1 MKGSPQSR
9 GLAASKSADHS
20 NGAFTET
27 IGTDTENL
35 NGSNGSGAIGT
46 IDPNDNSYFI
56 QYHPEVA
63 EKLSKHNSTYSVSG
77 RCLSIV
83 FSRMLYWSRYAKWRY
98 NGKLFYWKNQTELS
112 QETSFSVKQINRA
125 LKVLVELGLLVREK
139 FQKHYYR
146 QVYFYHIPSSPHTKE
161 LKQPTRTTS
170 SSSRSTRSNRSSSG
184 GSQPQQQFH
193 SRSGGAVARRPE
205 AVVVSTVPVASGAP
219 ATAAGGSGA
228 PSGKV
233 QQSAAVRTS
242 PQQVSANCSST
253 IHQSKGVRSMG
264 TKCPN
269 QSQELQSS
277 IKQSLLS
284 IVEKCNLYGQED
296 IYRERFGLVA

>member
-1 MKGSPQSR
+1 MKDAPSSR
-9 GLAASKSADHS
+9 GLAASNSADHS
-20 NGAFTET
+20 NASSNET
-27 IGTDTENL
+27 IGTDSENL
-35 NGSNGSGAIGT
+35 NGSNASGAIGT

-83 FSRMLYWSRYAKWRY
+83 FSRMLYWSRYAKHRY

-112 QETSFSVKQINRA
+112 SETNFSVKQINRA

-161 LKQPTRTTS
+161 LQQPTRTTS
-170 SSSRSTRSNRSSSG
+170 SSSRSTRSSRSSSG
-184 GSQPQQQFH
+184 GSQTQQQFH
-193 SRSGGAVARRPE
+193 RRSVGAVARPE
-205 AVVVSTVPVASGAP
+205 AVVVSSRSTAASGAP
-219 ATAAGGSGA
+219 ATATGGSGA
-228 PSGKV
+228 PARAV
-233 QQSAAVRTS
+233 QQIAAE
-242 PQQVSANCSST
+242 CSTT
-253 IHQSKGVRSMG
+253 IHRGNGFGSIG

-269 QSQELQSS
+269 QSQELPSS

-284 IVEKCNLYGQED
+284 IVQKCEMYGRED
-296 IYRERFGLVA
+296 IYRDIFVVREPDTLK

>member
-1 MKGSPQSR
+1 MKRPQPSR

-35 NGSNGSGAIGT
+35 NGSNGSGTIGT

-63 EKLSKHNSTYSVSG
+63 EKLSKHNSIYSVSG

-139 FQKHYYR
+139 FQKHHYR

-170 SSSRSTRSNRSSSG
+170 SSSRSTRSNRNSSG

-228 PSGKV
+228 PTRPV
-233 QQSAAVRTS
+233 QQSDAV
-242 PQQVSANCSST
+242 CSST
-253 IHQSKGVRSMG
+253 IHQGKGFRSMG

-269 QSQELQSS
+269 QSPEFQTS

-284 IVEKCNLYGQED
+284 IVEKCKSYGDID
-296 IYRERFGLVA
+296 IYRERFGLTA

>member
-1 MKGSPQSR
+1 MKRPQQSR
-9 GLAASKSADHS
+9 DFAADFSADHS
-20 NGAFTET
+20 NDGSTET
-27 IGTDTENL
+27 IGTTTENSNGF
-35 NGSNGSGAIGT
+35 NGSTAIET

-83 FSRMLYWSRYAKWRY
+83 ASRMLYWSRYAKHRFQ
-98 NGKLFYWKNQTELS
+98 GKLWYWKNQTELGE
-112 QETSFSVKQINRA
+112 ETGFSVKQINRA
-125 LKVLVELGLLVREK
+125 LKVLVELGIIIREK

-161 LKQPTRTTS
+161 LKQPSRTTS
-170 SSSRSTRSNRSSSG
+170 SSSRTTRSNRVGSG

-193 SRSGGAVARRPE
+193 SRSGGAVARPE
-205 AVVVSTVPVASGAP
+205 AVVVSTNPVASGGP
-219 ATAAGGSGA
+219 AAATGGSAA
-228 PSGKV
+228 PK
-233 QQSAAVRTS
+233 TT
-242 PQQVSANCSST
+242 ST
-253 IHQSKGVRSMG
+253 IHQSKGFRSIG
-264 TKCPN
+264 SKCPN
-269 QSQELQSS
+269 QSPEFQTS

-284 IVEKCNLYGQED
+284 IVEKCKSYGDKD

>member
-9 GLAASKSADHS
+9 GLAASNSADHS
-20 NGAFTET
+20 NASSNET
-27 IGTDTENL
+27 IGTDSENL
-35 NGSNGSGAIGT
+35 NGSNASGAIGT

-56 QYHPEVA
+56 QYHPEAA

-83 FSRMLYWSRYAKWRY
+83 FSRMLYWSRFAKHRY

-112 QETSFSVKQINRA
+112 LETNFSVKQINRA

-146 QVYFYHIPSSPHTKE
+146 QVYFYHIPISPYTKE
-161 LKQPTRTTS
+161 LQQPTRTTS
-170 SSSRSTRSNRSSSG
+170 SSSRSTRSSRSSSG
-184 GSQPQQQFH
+184 GSQTQQQFH
-193 SRSGGAVARRPE
+193 RRSVGAVARPE
-205 AVVVSTVPVASGAP
+205 AVVVSSRSTAASGAP
-219 ATAAGGSGA
+219 ATATGGSGA
-228 PSGKV
+228 PARAV
-233 QQSAAVRTS
+233 QQSAAD
-242 PQQVSANCSST
+242 CSTT
-253 IHQSKGVRSMG
+253 IHRGKGFGSIG

-269 QSQELQSS
+269 QSQELPSS

-284 IVEKCNLYGQED
+284 IVQKCEMYGREH

>member
-1 MKGSPQSR
+1 MKRPQPSR
-9 GLAASKSADHS
+9 GSAASKSADHS
-20 NGAFTET
+20 NGAFTDT

-35 NGSNGSGAIGT
+35 NGSNGSDAIGT
-46 IDPNDNSYFI
+46 IDPKDTSFFI
-56 QYHPEVA
+56 QYHPEIA
-63 EKLSKHNSTYSVSG
+63 EKLSKHNSNYSVSG

-170 SSSRSTRSNRSSSG
+170 SSSRSTRSNRNSSG

-228 PSGKV
+228 PK
-233 QQSAAVRTS
+233 TT
-242 PQQVSANCSST
+242 ST
-253 IHQSKGVRSMG
+253 IHQGKGFRSMG

-269 QSQELQSS
+269 QSPEFQTS

-284 IVEKCNLYGQED
+284 IVEKCKSYGDID
-296 IYRERFGLVA
+296 IYRERFGLTA

>member
-1 MKGSPQSR
+1 MKRPQPSR
-9 GLAASKSADHS
+9 GSAASKSADHS

-27 IGTDTENL
+27 IGTDIENL

-83 FSRMLYWSRYAKWRY
+83 ASRMLYWSRYAKHRFQ
-98 NGKLFYWKNQTELS
+98 GKLWYWKNQTELGE
-112 QETSFSVKQINRA
+112 ETGFSVKQINRA
-125 LKVLVELGLLVREK
+125 LKVLVELGIIIREK
-139 FQKHYYR
+139 FQKHHYR

-161 LKQPTRTTS
+161 LKQPTRTSS
-170 SSSRSTRSNRSSSG
+170 SSSRSTRNNRTSSG

-219 ATAAGGSGA
+219 ATAAGGSG
-228 PSGKV
+228 S
-233 QQSAAVRTS
+233 SNTT
-242 PQQVSANCSST
+242 ST
-253 IHQSKGVRSMG
+253 IHQGKGFRSIG

-269 QSQELQSS
+269 QSPEFQTS

-284 IVEKCNLYGQED
+284 IVEKCKSYGDID

>member
-1 MKGSPQSR
+1 MKRPQPSR
-9 GLAASKSADHS
+9 GSAASKSADHS

-35 NGSNGSGAIGT
+35 NVSNGSGAIET

-83 FSRMLYWSRYAKWRY
+83 ASRMIYWSRYAKWRY
-98 NGKLFYWKNQTELS
+98 NGKLG
-112 QETSFSVKQINRA
+112 III
-125 LKVLVELGLLVREK
+125 REK

-146 QVYFYHIPSSPHTKE
+146 QVYFYHIPSSPFTKE

-170 SSSRSTRSNRSSSG
+170 SSSRSTRSNRVGAG

-193 SRSGGAVARRPE
+193 SRSGGAVARPE
-205 AVVVSTVPVASGAP
+205 AVVVSTNPVASGAP
-219 ATAAGGSGA
+219 ATATGGSAA
-228 PSGKV
+228 PK
-233 QQSAAVRTS
+233 TT
-242 PQQVSANCSST
+242 ST
-253 IHQSKGVRSMG
+253 IHQSKGFRSIG
-264 TKCPN
+264 SKCPN
-269 QSQELQSS
+269 QSQEFQSS

-284 IVEKCNLYGQED
+284 IVEKCKSYGDID
-296 IYRERFGLVA
+296 IYRERFLSGSK

>member
-1 MKGSPQSR
+1 MKRPQPSR
-9 GLAASKSADHS
+9 GSAASKSADHS
-20 NGAFTET
+20 NGAFTDT

-35 NGSNGSGAIGT
+35 NGSNGSDAIGT
-46 IDPNDNSYFI
+46 IDPKDTSFFI
-56 QYHPEVA
+56 QYHPEIA
-63 EKLSKHNSTYSVSG
+63 EKLSKHNSNYSVSG

-170 SSSRSTRSNRSSSG
+170 SSSRSTRSNRNSSG

-219 ATAAGGSGA
+219 ATAAGGSAA
-228 PSGKV
+228 PK
-233 QQSAAVRTS
+233 TT
-242 PQQVSANCSST
+242 ST
-253 IHQSKGVRSMG
+253 IHQGKGFRSMG

-269 QSQELQSS
+269 QSPEVQTS

-284 IVEKCNLYGQED
+284 IVEKCKSYGDID
-296 IYRERFGLVA
+296 IYREKFGLTA

>member
-1 MKGSPQSR
+1 MKDAPSSR
-9 GLAASKSADHS
+9 GSAATKSADPS
-20 NGAFTET
+20 NGSSTET

-35 NGSNGSGAIGT
+35 NGSNGSGAIET

-83 FSRMLYWSRYAKWRY
+83 ASRMIYWSRYAKWRY
-98 NGKLFYWKNQTELS
+98 NGKLFYFKNQTELS
-112 QETSFSVKQINRA
+112 EETGFSVKQINRA
-125 LKVLVELGLLVREK
+125 LKVLVELGIVIREK

-170 SSSRSTRSNRSSSG
+170 SSSRSTKSNRTSSG

-219 ATAAGGSGA
+219 ATAAGGSG
-228 PSGKV
+228 SSK
-233 QQSAAVRTS
+233 TT
-242 PQQVSANCSST
+242 ST
-253 IHQSKGVRSMG
+253 INQSKGFRSMG

-277 IKQSLLS
+277 IKQSLLI
-284 IVEKCNLYGQED
+284 IVEKCKSYGD
-296 IYRERFGLVA
+296 INIHRERFGLVA

>member
-1 MKGSPQSR
+1 MKDAPSSR
-9 GLAASKSADHS
+9 GSAATKSADPS
-20 NGAFTET
+20 NGSSTET

-35 NGSNGSGAIGT
+35 NGSNGSGAIET

-83 FSRMLYWSRYAKWRY
+83 ASRMIYWSRYAKWRY
-98 NGKLFYWKNQTELS
+98 NGKLFYFKNQTELS
-112 QETSFSVKQINRA
+112 EETGFSVKQINRA
-125 LKVLVELGLLVREK
+125 LKVLVELGIVIREK

-146 QVYFYHIPSSPHTKE
+146 QVYFYHIPSSPYTKE

-170 SSSRSTRSNRSSSG
+170 
-184 GSQPQQQFH
+184 
-193 SRSGGAVARRPE
+193 
-205 AVVVSTVPVASGAP
+205 
-219 ATAAGGSGA
+219 
-228 PSGKV
+228 
-233 QQSAAVRTS
+233 
-242 PQQVSANCSST
+242 T
-253 IHQSKGVRSMG
+253 INQSKGFRSMG

-277 IKQSLLS
+277 IKQSLLI
-284 IVEKCNLYGQED
+284 IVEKCKSYGD
-296 IYRERFGLVA
+296 INIHRERFGLVA

>member
-1 MKGSPQSR
+1 MKDAPSSR
-9 GLAASKSADHS
+9 GSAATKSANHS
-20 NGAFTET
+20 NASSNET

-35 NGSNGSGAIGT
+35 NVSNGSGGIGT

-63 EKLSKHNSTYSVSG
+63 EKLSNHNSTYSVSG

-83 FSRMLYWSRYAKWRY
+83 ASRMIYWSRYAKHRFQ
-98 NGKLFYWKNQTELS
+98 GKLWYWKNQTELS
-112 QETSFSVKQINRA
+112 HETGFSVKQINRA

-146 QVYFYHIPSSPHTKE
+146 QVYFYHIPSSPFTKE

-170 SSSRSTRSNRSSSG
+170 SRSRSTRSSIGNSG
-184 GSQPQQQFH
+184 GSHTQQQFH
-193 SRSGGAVARRPE
+193 SRSGGAGARPE
-205 AVVVSTVPVASGAP
+205 AVVVSSSGAASGAP
-219 ATAAGGSGA
+219 APATGGSGA
-228 PSGKV
+228 STTPV
-233 QQSAAVRTS
+233 QQSAAKR
-242 PQQVSANCSST
+242 SST
-253 IHQSKGVRSMG
+253 IHRGKGFGSTG

-269 QSQELQSS
+269 QSQESPSL
-277 IKQSLLS
+277 IKQTLLS
-284 IVEKCNLYGQED
+284 IVQKCESYGNIE

>member
-1 MKGSPQSR
+1 MKDAPSSR
-9 GLAASKSADHS
+9 GSAATKSANHS
-20 NGAFTET
+20 IASSNET
-27 IGTDTENL
+27 IGTDSENL
-35 NGSNGSGAIGT
+35 NGSNASGAIGT

-63 EKLSKHNSTYSVSG
+63 EKLSNHNSTYSVSG

-98 NGKLFYWKNQTELS
+98 NGKLFYFKNQTELS

-161 LKQPTRTTS
+161 LRQPARTTS

-184 GSQPQQQFH
+184 GSHHQQQFH
-193 SRSGGAVARRPE
+193 GRSVGAAARPE
-205 AVVVSTVPVASGAP
+205 AVVVSSIPVAAGAP
-219 ATAAGGSGA
+219 AAAAAGSGA
-228 PSGKV
+228 PSGGV
-233 QQSAAVRTS
+233 QQGSAKR
-242 PQQVSANCSST
+242 SST
-253 IHQSKGVRSMG
+253 IHKGKGFGSIG

-269 QSQELQSS
+269 QSQENHSS

-284 IVEKCNLYGQED
+284 IVQKCESYGNIE
-296 IYRERFGLVA
+296 IYKERFGLVA

>member
-9 GLAASKSADHS
+9 GPAASNSADHS
-20 NGAFTET
+20 NASSNET
-27 IGTDTENL
+27 IGTDSENL
-35 NGSNGSGAIGT
+35 NGSNASGAIGT

-83 FSRMLYWSRYAKWRY
+83 FSRMLYWSRYAKHRY

-112 QETSFSVKQINRA
+112 SETNFSVKQINRA

-161 LKQPTRTTS
+161 LQQPTRTTS
-170 SSSRSTRSNRSSSG
+170 SSSRSTRSSRSSSG
-184 GSQPQQQFH
+184 GSQTQQQFH
-193 SRSGGAVARRPE
+193 RRSVGAVARPE
-205 AVVVSTVPVASGAP
+205 AVVVSSRSTAASGAP
-219 ATAAGGSGA
+219 ATATGGSGA
-228 PSGKV
+228 PARAV
-233 QQSAAVRTS
+233 QQSAAD
-242 PQQVSANCSST
+242 CSTT
-253 IHQSKGVRSMG
+253 IHRGKGFGSIG

-269 QSQELQSS
+269 QSQELPSS

-284 IVEKCNLYGQED
+284 IVQKCEMYGRED
-296 IYRERFGLVA
+296 IYRERFGLFA